1 MSTEPDESIYDATVK
16 ALAAATHLKPT
27 DKGAIA
33 ALKFLA
39 RKIDTEDHLR
49 DLVLERAGEDNV
61 KPPPL
66 DNVSIPTFLK
76 YCEALGLTPAA
87 RGAAAS
93 KAAASA
99 DAPEPEDELAE
110 FSRKKKGRAG

>member
-1 MSTEPDESIYDATVK
+1 MSIGPDTSIYEATVE
-16 ALAAATHLKPT
+16 ALAAATHLTTT

-33 ALKFLA
+33 ALKYLA
-39 RKIDTEDHLR
+39 RKIDTEDDLR
-49 DLVLERAGEDNV
+49 DMVLERAGEDNV

-66 DNVSIPTFLK
+66 DNVSIPTYLK

-93 KAAASA
+93 KGAAP
-99 DAPEPEDELAE
+99 APEPEDELAE

>member
-1 MSTEPDESIYDATVK
+1 MSTEPDDTIYEATLK
-16 ALAAATHLKPT
+16 ALKAATHLKDT
-27 DKGAIA
+27 DKGAVA

-39 RKIDTEDHLR
+39 RKIDTEDQMR

-66 DNVSIPTFLK
+66 DNVSIPTYLK

-87 RGAAAS
+87 RGAAGS
-93 KAAASA
+93 KAAAP
-99 DAPEPEDELAE
+99 APEPEDELAA